1 MNTKSERVL
10 LYQFTD
16 EERREAVT
24 ALLHHMNIAV
34 TVLPSDAWK
43 EKIGFLLGSR
53 GFAASK
59 AEEDEF
65 SFDHEVMI
73 MQNIRNK
80 RLDKLLAAWREA
92 GLAPVLYKAVVTP
105 FNTLWTLRRL
115 CQTMEKEHGAV
126 TGKGSG
132 QVSGHEEQKALS
144 EDIVDE

>member
-16 EERREAVT
+16 EERREAVV
-24 ALLHHMNIAV
+24 ALLQHMNIAV

-53 GFAASK
+53 GFAASRS
-59 AEEDEF
+59 EEGEF
-65 SFDHEVMI
+65 AFDHEVMI

-126 TGKGSG
+126 VGRTSDG
-132 QVSGHEEQKALS
+132 VSGHEEQKALS
-144 EDIVDE
+144 EDIIDE